1 MGKVKK
7 PRRTKNV
14 RKTELADNSDTEENF
29 SVDSKENVIQTIL
42 DQIQVRNRIKL
53 MYYYEILSRFF
64 KS

>member
-14 RKTELADNSDTEENF
+14 RKTELADKSDTEENF
-29 SVDSKENVIQTIL
+29 SVDSKENAIQTIL

>member
-29 SVDSKENVIQTIL
+29 SVDSKENAIQTIL
-42 DQIQVRNRIKL
+42 DQIQVRNRMKL

>member
-29 SVDSKENVIQTIL
+29 SIDSKENVIQTIL

>member
-29 SVDSKENVIQTIL
+29 SVDSKENAIQTIL